1 MCVFHVQAEPKNLSV
16 GPSILEVWK
25 TDGIS
30 ELSKRW
36 ERPFDCLKE
45 KNSIENIL
53 FWKRFSGWNGMCL
66 QGT

>member
-1 MCVFHVQAEPKNLSV
+1 MCVFHVHAEPKNLSV
-16 GPSILEVWK
+16 APSIIEVWR

-36 ERPFDCLKE
+36 ERPFGCLKE
-45 KNSIENIL
+45 KYSMENIL
-53 FWKRFSGWNGMCL
+53 YWKKVLRWSGMCL